1 MVKDVDKMN
10 IKEKALAE
18 LREER
23 VKEAKDKLK
32 SLYRKQA
39 DAKKVLANIER
50 EIEDYL
56 MQLDETEKDLEG

>member
-1 MVKDVDKMN
+1 MVKDVDKMT
-10 IKEKALAE
+10 IKEKALLE

-23 VKEAKDKLK
+23 AKEAKDKLK
-32 SLYRKQA
+32 GLYRRQA
-39 DAKKVLANIER
+39 DAKKMLGNIER